1 MTTTVAFPEG
11 ATLYAVATSGIYC
24 LPACPSRPPLPKNL
38 RFFADAAGAAAA
50 GYRACLRCR
59 PDRAA

>member
-1 MTTTVAFPEG
+1 MTTTVVFPDG
-11 ATLYAVATSGIYC
+11 ATLYGVTTTGIYC
-24 LPACPSRPPLPKNL
+24 LPVCPSRPPLPKNV
-38 RFFADAAGAAAA
+38 RFFADAAGAEAA